1 MYNIVKIE
9 NLSKNLFTMQVSA
22 PRVAKSARAG
32 QFVMLRIDEKGERIP
47 FSICG
52 IDKENGVITI
62 VFRLVGDST
71 KELALLKSGDKL
83 LDFAGPYG
91 QPSRLINEDRQIL
104 KDKKILFVAEDSAAT
119 RIYTEAKYL
128 NDLGI
133 GFKIALNFKDRSSLV
148 YIDKL
153 EETTKDIII
162 STLDGSLGVKGS
174 TIDVVSKILE
184 SDKYD
189 LVIAMGSVDMMEA
202 ICNLTKTKEI
212 ETIVSLTTLML
223 DGTGMCGACRVT
235 VGGKVLFACQDGP
248 EFDGHKINFEEV
260 RSRQGIYKSYEAK
273 SEFRELYGKEHK
285 IQEETAFGVS
295 DND

>member
-9 NLSKNLFTMQVSA
+9 SLNKNLFAMQVSA
-22 PRVAKSARAG
+22 PRVAKSARPG
-32 QFVMLRIDEKGERIP
+32 QFVMLRINEKGERLP

-71 KELALLKSGDKL
+71 KDLASLKSGDEL

-104 KDKKILFVAEDSAAT
+104 KDKKILFVAENSAAT

-133 GFKIALNFKDRSSLV
+133 GFKISLNFKDRSSLV

-162 STLDGSLGVKGS
+162 STVDGSVGIKGT
-174 TIDVVSKILE
+174 TIDVVNKILE
-184 SDKYD
+184 DDKYD
-189 LVIAMGSVDMMEA
+189 LVITMGSIDMMEA
-202 ICNLTKTKEI
+202 ISNLTKSKEI

-248 EFDGHKINFEEV
+248 EFDGHKIDFEEV
-260 RSRQGIYKSYEAK
+260 RSRQDIYKSYEAK

-285 IQEETAFGVS
+285 IQEETAFEVS